1 MILEPTGAFAAF
13 SKRGWG
19 GGSVWFFQVLLLHH
33 SKKMWNLLNF
43 ISFSLT

>member
-19 GGSVWFFQVLLLHH
+19 RGGGVLFGF
-33 SKKMWNLLNF
+33 SKYC
-43 ISFSLT
+43 FSITARKCGIY

>member
-13 SKRGWG
+13 SKRGG
-19 GGSVWFFQVLLLHH
+19 GGSSVWFFQVLLLHH